1 LKKEIENGEINPRIQ
16 STSLIEVVLKIM
28 SRKDIKIKIEMS
40 FQIKLVKF
48 LVISIK
54 EGNPNIF

>member
-1 LKKEIENGEINPRIQ
+1 LKKEIENGEISPRIQ